1 MQFSNFQD
9 SIFLIGFMA
18 CGKTTVGPALAARL
32 DRRFVDLDPLI
43 VAEAGCS
50 IAELIAR
57 EGEERFR
64 QIETEMLRQAAQ
76 NQSAVIAPGGGA
88 ITRQENRELME
99 RFGLTVWLDAPF
111 DLCWRRIRQDEIVR
125 PLAPDE
131 ETARQR
137 YQQRLALYQQAAVRV
152 VIHETQ
158 TPDEIAEAIVGKL
171 SLQLLEKCGTGF
183 GLSSPGI
190 G

>member
-1 MQFSNFQD
+1 MSRPD
-9 SIFLIGFMA
+9 VKSAIFLVGFMA

-43 VAEAGCS
+43 VAKAGCS

-57 EGEERFR
+57 EGEARFR
-64 QIETEMLRQAAQ
+64 QLETEMLRRTALEP
-76 NQSAVIAPGGGA
+76 SAIIAPGGGA

-111 DLCWRRIRQDEIVR
+111 ELCWRRIGQDEIVR

-131 ETARQR
+131 DTARQR
-137 YQQRLALYQQAAVRV
+137 YEARLPLYQQADLRV
-152 VIHETQ
+152 AIHETQ
-158 TPDEIAEAIVGKL
+158 SPDAIAETIVEKL
-171 SLQLLEKCGTGF
+171 SLQRFEKCGTGF
-183 GLSSPGI
+183 SLSSLGTD
-190 G
+190 

>member
-1 MQFSNFQD
+1 MSLSD
-9 SIFLIGFMA
+9 VKPAIFLVGFMA

-32 DRRFVDLDPLI
+32 DRSFVDLDPLI
-43 VAEAGCS
+43 VARVGCS
-50 IAELIAR
+50 IAELITR

-64 QIETEMLRQAAQ
+64 QIEKEMLCQTAQ
-76 NQSAVIAPGGGA
+76 NQSAIIAPGGGA

-99 RFGLTVWLDAPF
+99 KFGVTVWLDAPF

-131 ETARQR
+131 ETARAR

-152 VIHETQ
+152 VINETH
-158 TPDEIAEAIVGKL
+158 TPDEIAEAIVT
-171 SLQLLEKCGTGF
+171 QLTQQALPAKQQ
-183 GLSSPGI
+183 
-190 G
+190 